1 MHMSRFI
8 PVTGALKI
16 CHPSDGSVDIMP
28 NLWDFFCKSFQL
40 LIEPQRG
47 LLTIRRQRERLVGG
61 GENNLRIL
69 I

>member
-28 NLWDFFCKSFQL
+28 NLWDFFLQVLPVANRASAWTFDDT
-40 LIEPQRG
+40 PS
-47 LLTIRRQRERLVGG
+47 ERAFSRG